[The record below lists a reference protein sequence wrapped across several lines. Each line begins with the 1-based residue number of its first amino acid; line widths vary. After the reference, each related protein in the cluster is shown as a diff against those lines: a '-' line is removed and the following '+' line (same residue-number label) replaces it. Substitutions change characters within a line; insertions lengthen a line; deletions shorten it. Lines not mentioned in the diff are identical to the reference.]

1 MRRRRMVSA
10 APPMLA
16 AVLTLAAC
24 SGGDD
29 DDAPSGGTPPPNAGA
44 LPPELLE
51 CFADE
56 GFDIDSPNEIHAAP
70 QQVVERCFNALHE
83 GGA

>member
-1 MRRRRMVSA
+1 MRSRMVRA

-16 AVLTLAAC
+16 ALLTLAGC
-24 SGGDD
+24 SAGDD
-29 DDAPSGGTPPPNAGA
+29 DDAPSGATTPPNAGA

-56 GFDIDSPNEIHAAP
+56 GFDIDSPNEIHQAP
-70 QQVVERCFNALHE
+70 QQVVEKCFNALHE